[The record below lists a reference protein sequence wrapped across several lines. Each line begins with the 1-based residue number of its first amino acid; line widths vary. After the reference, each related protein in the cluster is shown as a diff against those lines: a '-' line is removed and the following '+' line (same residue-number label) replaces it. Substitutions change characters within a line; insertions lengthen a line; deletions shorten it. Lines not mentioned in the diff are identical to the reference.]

1 MRYLTGRVGLADE
14 TVAMSST
21 ASIVKITSADGTEL
35 ACERSGSGPNLVI
48 VNGALSD
55 RGSADGLRPHLDPFV
70 TVIAYDRRGRGD
82 SGNADRYAPEREMED
97 LAAVLEASGGPALVF
112 GQSSGGMLA
121 LEAALRGVPVSH
133 LAINEPP
140 YIVGDSRRRPS
151 PDLAERLRRL
161 VDSGDREAATH
172 LFLRDSVDL
181 SEEGI
186 AALRSGPGWPRMLGL
201 AHTLAYDALVSGQ
214 CELPASERRAE
225 FRTPTLVLR
234 GGASLPWIRLGAEV
248 LAASLPNGRLTDLP
262 GQQHNPA
269 PDALA
274 AALLAFLVS

>member
-1 MRYLTGRVGLADE
+1 
-14 TVAMSST
+14 MSST
-21 ASIVKITSADGTEL
+21 ASLVMIASADGTRI

-55 RGSADGLRPHLDPFV
+55 RSSAAGLRPHLDPFV

-82 SGNADRYAPEREMED
+82 SGDGERYAPEREMED
-97 LAAVLEASGGPALVF
+97 LAAVLEASGGPSVVF

-121 LEAALRGVPVSH
+121 LEASLRGLPVSR

-161 VDSGDREAATH
+161 IDSGDREAATH
-172 LFLRDSVDL
+172 LFLTDAVGL
-181 SEEGI
+181 PEEALAG
-186 AALRSGPGWPRMLGL
+186 LRSGPAWPRMLGL
-201 AHTLAYDALVSGQ
+201 AHTLRYDALIAGQ
-214 CELPASERRAE
+214 YELPLSERRAA

-234 GGASLPWIRLGAEV
+234 GGASEPWIRLGTEA
-248 LAASLPNGRLTDLP
+248 LAASLPNGRLVELA
-262 GQQHNPA
+262 GQQHSPA
-269 PDALA
+269 PDVLA
-274 AALLAFLVS
+274 AALLEFLAG